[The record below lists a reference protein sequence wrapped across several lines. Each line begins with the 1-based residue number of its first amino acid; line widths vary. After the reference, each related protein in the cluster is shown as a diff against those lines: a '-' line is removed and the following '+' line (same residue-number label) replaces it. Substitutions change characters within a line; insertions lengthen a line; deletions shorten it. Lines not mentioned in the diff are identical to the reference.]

1 MVDHRHAHGH
11 DHAHE
16 TAARGPFPGP
26 GHDHA
31 VCAASILDHADA
43 VCAARGARLTPIRR
57 GVLTALAAEHRPL
70 GAYDL
75 IDRLAEGG
83 KRPAPITIYRALDFL
98 LEQGLAHRIES
109 RNAFVACT
117 QTHHRGDLTVFLI
130 CDSCGSVGEMP
141 SATVRMTLMA
151 AARAA
156 GFAPTTTVLEIGGT
170 CAHCAA
176 A

>member
-1 MVDHRHAHGH
+1 MADHPHEHGH
-11 DHAHE
+11 THGA
-16 TAARGPFPGP
+16 AARLPFPAP

-31 VCAASILDHADA
+31 ACAATVLDHAET
-43 VCAARGARLTPIRR
+43 VCTERGARLTPIRR
-57 GVLTALAAEHRPL
+57 TVLAALAAEHRPL

-83 KRPAPITIYRALDFL
+83 KRPAPITVYRALDFL

-109 RNAFVACT
+109 RNAFIACT

-130 CDSCGSVGEMP
+130 CDTCGAVGEMP

-151 AARAA
+151 AARSA
-156 GFAPTTTVLEIGGT
+156 GFVPKTPVLEISGT